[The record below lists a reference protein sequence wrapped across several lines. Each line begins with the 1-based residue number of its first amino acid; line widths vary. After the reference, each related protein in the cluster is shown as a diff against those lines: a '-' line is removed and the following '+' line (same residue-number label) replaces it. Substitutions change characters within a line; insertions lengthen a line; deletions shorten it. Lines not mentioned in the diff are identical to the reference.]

1 MSESVLKGYADVF
14 GKHACAISDH
24 TGPASYP
31 AGGETL
37 VLPSPLGLRSID
49 FVATEEYT
57 VSGNYR
63 VIPQSLVGGGA
74 SNAKAKLKWFSSPN
88 TVPGVPLSLGP
99 ATAASTVS
107 AVTAGVGSITVAN
120 TFKAGAFCLLTL
132 FTQAGAL
139 NGTIVRL
146 ATATSTGVTFNL
158 GSAATLVSG
167 ADITG
172 KLQLI
177 QVAVGNPLQEGAT
190 AAITN
195 SIGTASLLTMTSSL
209 NPPVGSFVYIDNLV
223 NGAKAN
229 GVIVQVA
236 SSSTTSFTAN
246 WNGTGNTFTTAAD
259 TGNVWQ
265 LVTNGGALVTTG
277 NTYSITNSV
286 ATASSAGTAGVISL
300 SAVNNLTAG
309 LIGVI
314 QGLTNGAVLNGII
327 SAVIS
332 TSLTAALFKLN
343 SQTQAVTTGADAGTF
358 AVLFTGSP
366 VGTGEVPAGTN
377 LSGETV
383 RILAIGG

>member
-1 MSESVLKGYADVF
+1 
-14 GKHACAISDH
+14 
-24 TGPASYP
+24 
-31 AGGETL
+31 
-37 VLPSPLGLRSID
+37 
-49 FVATEEYT
+49 
-57 VSGNYR
+57 
-63 VIPQSLVGGGA
+63 
-74 SNAKAKLKWFSSPN
+74 
-88 TVPGVPLSLGP
+88 
-99 ATAASTVS
+99 
-107 AVTAGVGSITVAN
+107 
-120 TFKAGAFCLLTL
+120 
-132 FTQAGAL
+132 
-139 NGTIVRL
+139 
-146 ATATSTGVTFNL
+146 
-158 GSAATLVSG
+158 
-167 ADITG
+167 
-172 KLQLI
+172 
-177 QVAVGNPLQEGAT
+177 
-190 AAITN
+190 
-195 SIGTASLLTMTSSL
+195 
-209 NPPVGSFVYIDNLV
+209 VGSFVYIDNLV

-358 AVLFTGSP
+358 AVLVTGNP